1 MATLLISRRCERQ
14 NPGKT
19 QDISPIVILVIFI
32 VEILFSNLLIIFK
45 TMEKY
50 DDLLNESKRTISKWE
65 HEFQKTH
72 GNRPS
77 KVKRQRAFFLA
88 RTISAVL

>member
-1 MATLLISRRCERQ
+1 
-14 NPGKT
+14 
-19 QDISPIVILVIFI
+19 
-32 VEILFSNLLIIFK
+32 
-45 TMEKY
+45 MEKY

-77 KVKRQRAFFLA
+77 KVRQRALLLEG
-88 RTISAVL
+88 TISAVL